1 MNMNPTRM
9 RHHFLPNGCVL
20 TVCTS
25 LDYNTRD
32 VKVGYA
38 LFNAK
43 DDRWIRK
50 HGNAIARAR
59 LEDDDLSFNLTQSE
73 PILCDYI
80 SIRALLLILSTGK
93 YIQKSSLQAIQ
104 FEIINI
110 LDLLG
115 LRCKLG
121 SILD

>member
-1 MNMNPTRM
+1 M
-9 RHHFLPNGCVL
+9 RHHFLPNGCIL

-25 LDYNTRD
+25 LDYNTRE

-38 LFNAK
+38 LFNAE
-43 DDRWIRK
+43 DERWIRK
-50 HGNAIARAR
+50 HGNTIARAR

-110 LDLLG
+110 LNLLG